1 MVIKM
6 QRYFTTIKENNNF
19 ILNKDDIYHITKVMR
34 MRDYDNIEVVYQK
47 KLYLCELEG
56 VSKDI
61 KINIIEELE
70 QEIDNFIDVTLII
83 PLLNENKMDLILQK
97 ATELGVSKIIPVI
110 TERSIVKLDDKRE
123 QKKIERWNK
132 ICKEASEQSK
142 RTDIPIVTE
151 VLTLNDLENLEGKKI
166 VCSTLEKENN
176 IRIYLKKN
184 KMCDKINVVV
194 GPEGGLSKKEEE
206 LLNKMGFESISLG
219 PRIMR
224 VETVPLFILSIL
236 NYEYME

>member
-1 MVIKM
+1 M
-6 QRYFTTIKENNNF
+6 QRYFTNVKENNHF

-219 PRIMR
+219 LRIMR

>member
-1 MVIKM
+1 M
-6 QRYFTTIKENNNF
+6 QRYFTNVKENNHF

>member
-1 MVIKM
+1 M
-6 QRYFTTIKENNNF
+6 QRYFTNVKENNHF

-61 KINIIEELE
+61 KINIIKELE
-70 QEIDNFIDVTLII
+70 QETSNFLDVTLII

-97 ATELGVSKIIPVI
+97 ATELGVSKIIPVT

>member
-6 QRYFTTIKENNNF
+6 QRYFTNVKENNHF

>member
-1 MVIKM
+1 M
-6 QRYFTTIKENNNF
+6 QRYFTNVKENNNF
-19 ILNKDDIYHITKVMR
+19 ILNKDDIYHIIKVMR
-34 MRDYDNIEVVYQK
+34 MKDNDEIEVVYQN
-47 KLYLCELEG
+47 KLYLCNLKD
-56 VSKDI
+56 VTKDI

-70 QEIDNFIDVTLII
+70 QEIDNSIDVTLII

>member
-1 MVIKM
+1 M

-19 ILNKDDIYHITKVMR
+19 ILNKDDIYHIIKVMR
-34 MRDYDNIEVVYQK
+34 MKDNDEIEVVYQN
-47 KLYLCELEG
+47 KLYLCNLKD
-56 VSKDI
+56 VTKDI

-70 QEIDNFIDVTLII
+70 QEIDNSIDVTLII

-97 ATELGVSKIIPVI
+97 ATELGVSKIIPVT